1 MRVVETLRDTVV
13 RIEADSSLLRALVEC
28 DSLGQAHLRAL
39 LDYQAGERLNP
50 PQVAIRDNV
59 LTATAEVDSLSI
71 YLRLKDRYEE
81 RFRRDQERETV
92 YVETHKLTWFQTL
105 FYRLGLVLTTAAVGW
120 TIYQLARRKR

>member
-28 DSLGQAHLRAL
+28 DSLGQAHLREL
-39 LDYQAGERLNP
+39 LEYQAGERLKP
-50 PQVAIRDNV
+50 PRVAIRDNV

-105 FYRLGLVLTTAAVGW
+105 FYRLGLVLTAAAVGW